1 MTQQGGT
8 HIRRGGICWIEET
21 RQIVEE
27 TSVIVVRAE
36 TSGVERQGGN
46 VLWKAKG
53 VQVRSYRIRTAIGGT
68 YLSGRA
74 SFLPFEMACGGRVK
88 RRRGWAEGQ
97 SSHLLHCRV
106 FPQSLEDV
114 LILRWIGLLTSQVE
128 WTSDLIEERLWIR

>member
-53 VQVRSYRIRTAIGGT
+53 V
-68 YLSGRA
+68 
-74 SFLPFEMACGGRVK
+74 
-88 RRRGWAEGQ
+88 
-97 SSHLLHCRV
+97 
-106 FPQSLEDV
+106 
-114 LILRWIGLLTSQVE
+114 
-128 WTSDLIEERLWIR
+128 